1 MNGTNS
7 RTGPILI
14 LTIANGAGHNRAAA
28 AIATAIDPLQ
38 LSSRVRVVDVAD
50 YMSPIARFTHVTAY
64 LWLVK
69 YAPGIWDRI
78 DKYQKRQ
85 THTSPDWYYRAGC
98 RRLFSLVRDLRPSAV
113 VATEV
118 GCCEIAALIKRELSL
133 HQVPLIA
140 VNVNYDADCAW
151 VKDEVDIYCVA
162 TEQARR
168 ELLRHGASPD
178 RVCITGVPLESAFSS
193 RTSRRHAQREVRE
206 WLDLTTELPLIL
218 LAGGGEGLGQIEEIA
233 ERLLKLET
241 PEVQLVVLTGRNARL
256 RQRLKRLAQKGFN
269 QRLRILRWTTQVA
282 RLMRAADLLV
292 SKLGNTFDEAMAA
305 ELPLVALQPP
315 PGSERV
321 QYELLETWGVGIAV
335 STFDELVAAV
345 SRLLSEEHTL
355 AAMRHQARLRRRL
368 KAATTI
374 AELITTQEWSAAAV
388 TGELPSSIRNTVQ
401 PERLQRR
408 LLGEAGK
415 VG

>member
-38 LSSRVRVVDVAD
+38 QSSRVRVVDVAD

-69 YAPGIWDRI
+69 YAPVIWDHI

-98 RRLFSLVRDLRPSAV
+98 RRLISLVRDLGPSAV

-133 HQVPLIA
+133 HEVPLMA

-151 VKDEVDIYCVA
+151 VKDEVDMYCVA

-178 RVCITGVPLESAFSS
+178 RVRITGVPLESAFSS
-193 RTSRRHAQREVRE
+193 RTSRRQAQREVRQ
-206 WLDLTTELPLIL
+206 WLNLTTELPLIL
-218 LAGGGEGLGQIEEIA
+218 LAGGSEGFGRIEEIA

-241 PEVQLVVLTGRNARL
+241 PKVQLVVLTGRNARL
-256 RQRLKRLAQKGFN
+256 QQRLIRLAQKRFDE
-269 QRLRILRWTTQVA
+269 RLHILPWTTQVA
-282 RLMRAADLLV
+282 KLMQAADLLV

-335 STFDELVAAV
+335 STIDELVAAV

-355 AAMRHQARLRRRL
+355 AGMRLQARLRGRL
-368 KAATTI
+368 NAATTI
-374 AELITTQEWSAAAV
+374 AELIPTQEPLAADV
-388 TGELPSSIRNTVQ
+388 ISEFPSSERCTVPREGFQ
-401 PERLQRR
+401 CR
-408 LLGEAGK
+408 
-415 VG
+415 

>member
-7 RTGPILI
+7 RTGPMLI

-28 AIATAIDPLQ
+28 AIASAIDACQP
-38 LSSRVRVVDVAD
+38 SPRVRVVDVAD

-98 RRLFSLVRDLRPSAV
+98 RRLFSLVRELRPTAV

-133 HQVPLIA
+133 HEVPLMA

-151 VKDEVDIYCVA
+151 VKDEVDMYCVA

-178 RVCITGVPLESAFSS
+178 RVRVTGVPLESAFSS
-193 RTSRRHAQREVRE
+193 HTSRRQAQREVRQ
-206 WLDLTTELPLIL
+206 WLNVTTELPLIL
-218 LAGGGEGLGQIEEIA
+218 LAGGGEGLGQIEGIA

-256 RQRLKRLAQKGFN
+256 QQRLKRLAQKGFN

-282 RLMRAADLLV
+282 RLMRAADVLV

-335 STFDELVAAV
+335 STIDELVAAV

-355 AAMRHQARLRRRL
+355 AGMRLQARLRGRL
-368 KAATTI
+368 NAATTI
-374 AELITTQEWSAAAV
+374 AELIPTQEPLAADV
-388 TGELPSSIRNTVQ
+388 ISELPSSERCTVPREGFQ
-401 PERLQRR
+401 CR
-408 LLGEAGK
+408 
-415 VG
+415 